1 MTAWQDSLRQV
12 QGQIG
17 PGAGRFLRWWRQ
29 SLLAWVP
36 MRWQWALGWSQTRL
50 LLQCENGQ
58 LQVWRETGDGLEPVA
73 RLPWPLQP
81 VDLDRVLEPRLRSLP
96 RVWLLPAGQ
105 VLRRNLRLP
114 AAAADRLRAV
124 VGYEIDRQ
132 TPFEASQVSYDIREL
147 GSAGEGLLQV
157 ELVAWP
163 LRQLDDWRA
172 QIGAWA
178 DVLAG
183 VDAIDAQ
190 GRALQVNLLPPAQ
203 RQQRPDPMRRWNLL
217 LAAAALVMLVLAAL
231 QLLDNRRDAVDAL
244 RADVERSAR
253 SARGVASERSQLQA
267 LLDGAAFLE
276 TQRNQRASTVEVW
289 NELTRRLPDGTYLEK
304 LAIENNSLQLIGLSS
319 EASQLVPL
327 LQDAPQWRKVNLTG
341 VLQADGAASGRDRFT
356 LTAELQPLPSAAP
369 APAPA
374 PTATT
379 EAANADAKRTP

>member
-12 QGQIG
+12 QGQVG

-36 MRWQWALGWSQTRL
+36 VRWQWALGWSQTRL
-50 LLQCENGQ
+50 LLQRDDGQ
-58 LQVWRETGDGLEPVA
+58 LQVWREAGDGLEPVV
-73 RLPWPLQP
+73 RLPWPLAP
-81 VDLDRVLEPRLRSLP
+81 ADLDRVLEPRLRSLP
-96 RVWLLPAGQ
+96 RVWVLPAAE
-105 VLRRNLRLP
+105 VLRRSLRLP
-114 AAAADRLRAV
+114 AAAADRLHAV

-132 TPFEASQVSYDIREL
+132 TPFEASQVSYGVREL
-147 GSAGEGLLQV
+147 GTAGEGQLQV

-163 LRQLDDWRA
+163 LRQLDEWR
-172 QIGAWA
+172 QQNPDWA
-178 DVLAG
+178 DALAG
-183 VDAIDAQ
+183 IDAIDAQ
-190 GRALQVNLLPPAQ
+190 GRPLQVNLLPPAY

-217 LAAAALVMLVLAAL
+217 LAVAAVVMLVLAAA
-231 QLLDNRRDAVDAL
+231 QVLDNRRDAADTL
-244 RADVERSAR
+244 REQVERSAR
-253 SARGVASERSQLQA
+253 SARGVASERTQLQT

-276 TQRNQRASTVEVW
+276 AQRNQRASTIEVW

-356 LTAELQPLPSAAP
+356 LTAELQPLPLATAASPAASARK
-369 APAPA
+369 
-374 PTATT
+374 
-379 EAANADAKRTP
+379 EAADADAKRTP